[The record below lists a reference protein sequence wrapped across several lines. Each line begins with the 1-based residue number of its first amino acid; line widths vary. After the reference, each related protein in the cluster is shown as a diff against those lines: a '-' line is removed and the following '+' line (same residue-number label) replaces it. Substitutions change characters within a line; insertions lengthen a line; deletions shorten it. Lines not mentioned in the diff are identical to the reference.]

1 MVSNKNTISAQEP
14 TYETSTQSTKSDT
27 EQEKTDNETKN
38 INKKNDVQTKILLT
52 RKYVIKPG
60 DYLSKIA
67 VDAGISID
75 KLQTINNIKSADIIN
90 VGDTIIIPYNIESEN
105 KEFYTKKVVL
115 YDRDLSKIAT
125 EYETD
130 FDTLYRLNEEAIE
143 KVTDN
148 TYAVLSDTIEVP
160 NFITTTEL
168 NSMKEKTKNY

>member
-1 MVSNKNTISAQEP
+1 M
-14 TYETSTQSTKSDT
+14 
-27 EQEKTDNETKN
+27 
-38 INKKNDVQTKILLT
+38 
-52 RKYVIKPG
+52 
-60 DYLSKIA
+60 
-67 VDAGISID
+67 
-75 KLQTINNIKSADIIN
+75 QTINNIKSADIIN

-130 FDTLYRLNEEAIE
+130 FDTLYRLNEETIE

-148 TYAVLSDTIEVP
+148 TYVVLSDTIEVP